1 MCNRC
6 TVVNPPFTLLSTLHS
21 FAQMHSNC
29 KTIKNIYKK
38 NCVSVFY
45 FIFVFSKLIILQSS
59 ALRPAAGGDQAG
71 VQVCPGVH
79 TEPAGQAAGETT
91 QALPH
96 HQGQGVQKVT
106 TVFTAHTTIVAIA
119 DPFKSASLFLGLTRV
134 RLQTLILVILSS
146 EKVNYYYN
154 SFYIKP
160 GIYPYTFYTKR
171 RLLFFSIL
179 EK

>member
-1 MCNRC
+1 M
-6 TVVNPPFTLLSTLHS
+6 
-21 FAQMHSNC
+21 
-29 KTIKNIYKK
+29 
-38 NCVSVFY
+38 
-45 FIFVFSKLIILQSS
+45 IILQSS

-119 DPFKSASLFLGLTRV
+119 DPFESASLFLGLTRV
-134 RLQTLILVILSS
+134 RLQTLILSS
-146 EKVNYYYN
+146 EKVNYYCN

-160 GIYPYTFYTKR
+160 GIYLYTFYTKR